1 MDNKELKR
9 TVRDI
14 PAPERKSRRARSG
27 VSRHADRSRSSAARQ
42 RRHHRRVENGRVV
55 ISVEINDTAVPLAR
69 ISAGFLSPDA
79 VVDRKA
85 VGRARAQFDFNQC
98 TRIFLVTAIPHES
111 PDDTA
116 AVFGLNRCRTRKSD
130 SGRPSCS
137 RACAKRFRNKYWP
150 RPNHARKELLSRAP
164 VLSAAESV

>member
-1 MDNKELKR
+1 MS
-9 TVRDI
+9 
-14 PAPERKSRRARSG
+14 SRR
-27 VSRHADRSRSSAARQ
+27 RHVSSADRQ
-42 RRHHRRVENGRVV
+42 RRHHARITNGRMIVP
-55 ISVEINDTAVPLAR
+55 VEIDDTAVSLAL

-79 VVDRKA
+79 VDNRKA
-85 VGRARAQFDFNQC
+85 IGRARAQFDFNQC

-116 AVFGLNRCRTRKSD
+116 AVFDLNCCRTRKSD

-137 RACAKRFRNKYWP
+137 RAYAKRFRNQYRA